1 MMKNLSNAAISG
13 EVKKITEQQLKDQ
26 LTWMT
31 APLFY
36 LIVFLSTFLFTGCK
50 KYERSE
56 ANSEAQSISNKKIND
71 DKELLTYYKGLDPK
85 TLWELQ
91 QARAAT
97 ARYSNIDNAFRD
109 QYKDLGLVMQNMGF
123 HFLKAELVDSV
134 FDFRRPEILV
144 YNKKI
149 NGSFELVALEYAVP
163 IDPQHPNAPP
173 EGFTGNADDWDFN
186 TLNSGWWTLHAWV
199 WENNPDG
206 VFNMT
211 NPLVIVRQ

>member
-1 MMKNLSNAAISG
+1 MMKNLFNAAIRG
-13 EVKKITEQQLKDQ
+13 QFKTVTEQQLTHQ
-26 LTWMT
+26 FTWNT

-36 LIVFLSTFLFTGCK
+36 VIVLLSTFLFTGCK
-50 KYERSE
+50 KYEKIE
-56 ANSEAQSISNKKIND
+56 ANSEAQSMSNKKIND
-71 DKELLTYYKGLDPK
+71 DKELLTYYKGLDPR

-97 ARYSNIDNAFRD
+97 ARYSNINNAFGD
-109 QYKDLGLVMQNMGF
+109 QYKDIGLVMQNMGF
-123 HFLKAELVDSV
+123 HFLKAELIDSV
-134 FDFRRPEILV
+134 FDFRKPELLV
-144 YNKKI
+144 YNKKA

-163 IDPQHPNAPP
+163 IDPQNPNTPP
-173 EGFTGNADDWDFN
+173 EGFTGNADEWDFN

-211 NPLVIVRQ
+211 NPLVIVPQ